1 MRRLNART
9 TSKVTVRL
17 QHPVPLT
24 LLPEYLSSAVARFV
38 AVRSIVIEYAALSF
52 DEYDALHKACMEE
65 LFPGSRA
72 AGENPVHSLD
82 TPQVALR
89 APKRLTL

>member
-38 AVRSIVIEYAALSF
+38 AVRSVAIEYAALSV
-52 DEYDALHKACMEE
+52 DEYDALHKACMDE
-65 LFPGSRA
+65 LFPLA
-72 AGENPVHSLD
+72 KTAGTVPIA
-82 TPQVALR
+82 TQVALR

>member
-38 AVRSIVIEYAALSF
+38 AVRSRCWSRR
-52 DEYDALHKACMEE
+52 CR
-65 LFPGSRA
+65 GSWSSRK
-72 AGENPVHSLD
+72 E
-82 TPQVALR
+82 VASER
-89 APKRLTL
+89 HGTY

>member
-9 TSKVTVRL
+9 TSKVTVKL
-17 QHPVPLT
+17 PHHVPLS
-24 LLPEYLSSAVARFV
+24 LLPEYLDDAVSRFV
-38 AVRSIVIEYAALSF
+38 AVRSVVIEYAALSF

-65 LFPGSRA
+65 LFPGFRA

-82 TPQVALR
+82 APQVMLR

>member
-38 AVRSIVIEYAALSF
+38 AVGSVVIEYAALSV
-52 DEYDALHKACMEE
+52 DEYAALHKACMEE
-65 LFPGSRA
+65 LFPCAKTA
-72 AGENPVHSLD
+72 APVPIA
-82 TPQVALR
+82 PQVALR